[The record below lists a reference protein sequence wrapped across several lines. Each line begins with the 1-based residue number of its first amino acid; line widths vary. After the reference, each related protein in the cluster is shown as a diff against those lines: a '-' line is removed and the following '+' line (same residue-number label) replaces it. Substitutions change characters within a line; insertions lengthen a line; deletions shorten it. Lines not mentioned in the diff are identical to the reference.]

1 MMEEIFGISRYTV
14 KSIRKVYKHLID
26 LLLGFKEEY
35 KPKDYIEFVDYY
47 EDEEKFNAYQK
58 KVNIIMPTGINANWW
73 IYTYIK
79 IKVK

>member
-14 KSIRKVYKHLID
+14 KSIRKVYKPLID

-35 KPKDYIEFVDYY
+35 KSKDYIQLVDFY

-58 KVNIIMPTGINANWW
+58 KVNIIMHTGKNANWW
-73 IYTYIK
+73 IYNYIK